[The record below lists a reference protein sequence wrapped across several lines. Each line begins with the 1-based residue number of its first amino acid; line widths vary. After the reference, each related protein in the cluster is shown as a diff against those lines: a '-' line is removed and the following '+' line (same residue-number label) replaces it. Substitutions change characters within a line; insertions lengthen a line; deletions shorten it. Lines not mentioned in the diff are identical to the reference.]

1 MMNMGGVPYQI
12 SNPPGSI
19 ANWKG
24 QAGEYPTNFMDDQAG
39 EVDYFDVYGEVQTHY
54 SQVRRRVV
62 TAQGVLARDAAQ
74 GCVSPV
80 HGAWVGLLDPERRH
94 QPPAG
99 PGRAFQGQGVC
110 APWMFCCLI

>member
-1 MMNMGGVPYQI
+1 MMRVALLLVACAVCAQAAPTKGSTMMNMGGVPYQI

-54 SQVRRRVV
+54 SQVRRALSQPKGFWRGMRPR
-62 TAQGVLARDAAQ
+62 GVSHLFMVL
-74 GCVSPV
+74 G
-80 HGAWVGLLDPERRH
+80 
-94 QPPAG
+94 
-99 PGRAFQGQGVC
+99 
-110 APWMFCCLI
+110 